1 MSNNYKRNVCFTFF
15 ESYLQQGELIKEQ
28 FGDEKCA
35 EYFISLIRYALYEE
49 TPDDPIIRIFITGLM
64 NTIDA
69 NQEKRK
75 RGFVKED
82 TELTQNIIDYK
93 NQNPDSTQREI
104 AEACQCSPAKV
115 NKVLKNSN
123 YLNSNANVNDNLNH
137 NINTVNVNTNSFSC
151 YETKRS
157 ADKRKLEDLTDEEL
171 STLLEEYKKKIKYAE
186 LYKKY
191 NLADNELDK
200 TLIKR
205 IEDIQR
211 NRNKLAKKHKFAKEL
226 DLDLNTFSMLEDA
239 FSTFDEGVNVSI
251 DLIKEYSNKDEIDAN
266 QIVSFF
272 KEKPEYKRSN
282 QNETNTYYQDIS
294 QVMVDLNY
302 I

>member
-49 TPDDPIIRIFITGLM
+49 TPVDPIIRIFITGLM

-75 RGFVKED
+75 RGFDKED

-104 AEACQCSPAKV
+104 AEACKCSPAKV

-123 YLNSNANVNDNLNH
+123 YPNSNPNANDNSNL
-137 NINTVNVNTNSFSC
+137 NINTVNVNTNTFSC
-151 YETKRS
+151 CETEKEE
-157 ADKRKLEDLTDEEL
+157 KKELEDLTDKEL
-171 STLLEEYKKKIKYAE
+171 NELLQEYKKKTPYVQ

-191 NLADNELDK
+191 HLKDNLLDK
-200 TLIKR
+200 KLPEIIDKINR
-205 IEDIQR
+205 NRKAQKEIEDTAEMFDTDISTISELEKCFQTTTDGVPVCIELIR
-211 NRNKLAKKHKFAKEL
+211 ETANR
-226 DLDLNTFSMLEDA
+226 D
-239 FSTFDEGVNVSI
+239 VNVNSI
-251 DLIKEYSNKDEIDAN
+251 IN
-266 QIVSFF
+266 FF
-272 KEKPEYKRSN
+272 RTYPEYMYEN
-282 QNETNTYYQDIS
+282 QPYSESYLTNLTDKMIE
-294 QVMVDLNY
+294 LEF